1 MPERKRIAPWLLA
14 FPAGIAYGLLIP
26 LLAIAWPRG
35 NGESEMA
42 AGFVLAFGVVPLFGI
57 VLLVVLGVAAWRST
71 HRLRVSGMAVG
82 LALLGFS
89 LVLTILF
96 KI

>member
-26 LLAIAWPRG
+26 LLAVAWPSGR
-35 NGESEMA
+35 GESDLA
-42 AGFVLAFGVVPLFGI
+42 AGFLLAFGAVPLFGI
-57 VLLVVLGVAAWRST
+57 VLLVVLGIAAWRST
-71 HRLRVSGMAVG
+71 HRLRVSGLAVG
-82 LALLGFS
+82 LALLGVS
-89 LVLTILF
+89 LVLTSLF